1 MSEPLEVGGSHVFLS
16 IAFETHG
23 EIFPDHPKDIRFLET
38 LHGSAGQRDDEEQNG
53 GNHSH
58 EIKEEGADGRPR
70 QGFTTFASFTI
81 RFSSGYDQ
89 FQGFLTGQKMVQFSL
104 NGA

>member
-58 EIKEEGADGRPR
+58 EIKEEGADGRPVKVSR
-70 QGFTTFASFTI
+70 LSLVLPLDSAVVMTNSKGF
-81 RFSSGYDQ
+81 
-89 FQGFLTGQKMVQFSL
+89 
-104 NGA
+104 